1 MSRRRGFVPLLAAIL
16 LLGGGAATAAPSP
29 GEADVFQ
36 SVSFVSN
43 DLSPLPQWREA
54 LERGR
59 REGAAIADCGA
70 DCASLKE
77 LVWRAQLAGVRPADP
92 LRKLFVLNGFVNG
105 LDAGAGVA
113 PPPLGRPWP
122 SVRDTLN
129 GGGGA
134 MGAAI
139 LKYLS
144 LREVGLPAREMR
156 IAIVRDVLRG
166 DEAVLLLVRL
176 NGQDILLDSAH
187 DSLREAR
194 RVRTLIP
201 YYSFNEDS
209 VWIHIPTRQE
219 AEP

>member
-1 MSRRRGFVPLLAAIL
+1 MSRRRGLVPLLAVLL
-16 LLGGGAATAAPSP
+16 LLGGGAPAAPSR

-36 SVSFVSN
+36 SLSFVSD

-54 LERGR
+54 LERGQ
-59 REGAAIADCGA
+59 RESAAIAACGA
-70 DCASLKE
+70 SCGSLKE

-105 LDAGAGVA
+105 LQAHAGVA

-144 LREVGLPAREMR
+144 LREVGLPAQDMR

-166 DEAVLLLVRL
+166 NDAVLLLVRV
-176 NGQDILLDSAH
+176 NGQDIVLDSTH

>member
-1 MSRRRGFVPLLAAIL
+1 MSRRRGLVSLLAAVL
-16 LLGGGAATAAPSP
+16 LLGGGTAAQASGP
-29 GEADVFQ
+29 GESDVFQ
-36 SVSFVSN
+36 SRSFVSD
-43 DLSPLPQWREA
+43 DLSSLPQWREA

-59 REGAAIADCGA
+59 KESAAIAACGA

-105 LDAGAGVA
+105 LGPHTDAA

-122 SVRDTLN
+122 SVRDTLK
-129 GGGGA
+129 GAGGA

-144 LREVGLPAREMR
+144 LREVGLPAQDMR
-156 IAIVRDVLRG
+156 IAIVRDALRG
-166 DEAVLLLVRL
+166 NDVVLLLVRVD
-176 NGQDILLDSAH
+176 GQDIVLDSTH